1 MDSLVASYA
10 SSDEE
15 EEPQHRREAFT
26 VKSSK
31 PSSSSSSLF
40 SVIPQP
46 KEARSSEDGNLG
58 SSSSRVKSSP
68 FLSSLPPPKSSISRQ
83 QGPTPSSIP
92 KRVVQ
97 IRLPVNPRPSNFDDE
112 DDEEEEKAR
121 KKRKQMESASA
132 SHDSSVKSFLSAM
145 PAPKKS
151 SQTLGALP
159 SLGSGSGRRSN
170 LETETPAVAIPQTE
184 SGSSDQ
190 NQSYESFSHS
200 NSGTEQA
207 GGVDNYYAAGY
218 SGYETNHS
226 ESVGYD
232 ASSYGGNTWNGG
244 GYEATTGLP
253 EAVVAMD
260 SGARRGRRGR
270 NQMPEIVEVKQDE
283 LMKNRPR
290 ADQVKST
297 GIAFG
302 PAYQPETSSSKGKVS
317 KLHKRKHQITA
328 LFMDMKHKETELTE
342 RRSRG
347 LLTKAETQAKYGW

>member
-15 EEPQHRREAFT
+15 EEERQPRREAVT
-26 VKSSK
+26 VKSSE
-31 PSSSSSSLF
+31 PSSSSSLF

-46 KEARSSEDGNLG
+46 KELRSSEDGDFG
-58 SSSSRVKSSP
+58 SSSSRGKSSP

-83 QGPTPSSIP
+83 QVPAPSSIP

-97 IRLPVNPRPSNFDDE
+97 IRLPINPRPSNLDDDE

-121 KKRKQMESASA
+121 KKRKQMESASV
-132 SHDSSVKSFLSAM
+132 SHDSSVRSFLSAM
-145 PAPKKS
+145 PAPKS

-170 LETETPAVAIPQTE
+170 LETETPAIAIGETD
-184 SGSSDQ
+184 SGSNDQ

-200 NSGTEQA
+200 NSETEQIA
-207 GGVDNYYAAGY
+207 GVDNHYTGY
-218 SGYETNHS
+218 GGYETNPS
-226 ESVGYD
+226 GSMGYD
-232 ASSYGGNTWNGG
+232 GSSYGGNTWNGG
-244 GYEATTGLP
+244 GFEATTGLP

-290 ADQVKST
+290 VDQVKST

-302 PAYQPETSSSKGKVS
+302 PAYQVCLP
-317 KLHKRKHQITA
+317 
-328 LFMDMKHKETELTE
+328 F
-342 RRSRG
+342 
-347 LLTKAETQAKYGW
+347 